1 LSLPQTVANGHEA
14 MADKRTQ
21 NVEFKM
27 FKLALAAAITLAT
40 AGAAFA
46 EPMTAA
52 LNTPVAKPT
61 EFIAGSTLWACA
73 EKACVAKTEST
84 ETGSWLECRK
94 LVQQVGKVTGYVSLD
109 DNKIAMCNAG
119 AKK

>member
-1 LSLPQTVANGHEA
+1 
-14 MADKRTQ
+14 
-21 NVEFKM
+21 M
-27 FKLALAAAITLAT
+27 FKFALAATLAFGIV
-40 AGAAFA
+40 GAASA
-46 EPMTAA
+46 ESTMTAA
-52 LNTPVAKPT
+52 LNTPVAKPL

-73 EKACVAKTEST
+73 EKACVAKTAGT
-84 ETGSWLECRK
+84 ETDSWLECRK

>member
-1 LSLPQTVANGHEA
+1 
-14 MADKRTQ
+14 M
-21 NVEFKM
+21 EFKM
-27 FKLALAAAITLAT
+27 LKLALAATIALSV

-46 EPMTAA
+46 ETPMTAA

-73 EKACVAKTEST
+73 EKACVAKTAGT
-84 ETGSWLECRK
+84 ETDSWLECRK

>member
-1 LSLPQTVANGHEA
+1 
-14 MADKRTQ
+14 M
-21 NVEFKM
+21 EFKM
-27 FKLALAAAITLAT
+27 FKLALAATIAFGI

-46 EPMTAA
+46 ETPMTAA

-73 EKACVAKTEST
+73 EKACVAKTVST
-84 ETGSWLECRK
+84 ETDSWLECRK
-94 LVQQVGKVTGYVSLD
+94 LVQAVGKVTGYVSLD
-109 DNKIAMCNAG
+109 ENKIAMCNAG

>member
-1 LSLPQTVANGHEA
+1 
-14 MADKRTQ
+14 
-21 NVEFKM
+21 M
-27 FKLALAAAITLAT
+27 FKLALAAAIALGT

-46 EPMTAA
+46 QAPMTAA
-52 LNTPVAKPT
+52 LNTAVAKPT

-73 EKACVAKTEST
+73 DKACVAKTAST
-84 ETGSWLECRK
+84 ETASWLECRK
-94 LVQQVGKVTGYVSLD
+94 LVQAVGKVTGYVGLD